1 MNQKH
6 SKETAVPSASWE
18 TATGK
23 LDYTLTNDY
32 LFRAVLQ
39 ENNKVLRGLICSL
52 LRIPPQD
59 VASVQI
65 VNPIELGKSV
75 ADKTFIL
82 DIRILLNNNTLIN
95 LEMQVLNEKDW
106 TDRSLS
112 YLCRSYDR
120 LSHGQG
126 YDETKNCIHIG
137 ILDFTLFDAYPEFYA
152 EYKLM
157 NVKKHYIYND
167 KFTLNVLCL
176 TQIELATEEDKAF
189 GLDLWAALFKSGT
202 WEDIKM
208 LAQKDENMM
217 EAVKTVYQM
226 TADERIREQ
235 CEAREEYNLRMR
247 RINQEREKLNAQIS
261 ELTKENAS
269 LTGEITSL
277 AGENASLTN
286 ENASLTDEVASLRA
300 RIAELEGKG

>member
-1 MNQKH
+1 MNHKPA
-6 SKETAVPSASWE
+6 KETAAPSASWE
-18 TATGK
+18 NATGK

-32 LFRAVLQ
+32 L
-39 ENNKVLRGLICSL
+39 NNS
-52 LRIPPQD
+52 
-59 VASVQI
+59 
-65 VNPIELGKSV
+65 
-75 ADKTFIL
+75 
-82 DIRILLNNNTLIN
+82 TLIN

-126 YDETKNCIHIG
+126 YGETKACIHIG
-137 ILDFTLFDAYPEFYA
+137 ILDFTLFDTYPEFYA
-152 EYKLM
+152 EYRLM

-167 KFTLNVLCL
+167 KFALNVLCL
-176 TQIELATEEDKAF
+176 TQTELATEEDKAF

-235 CEAREEYNLRMR
+235 CEAREEYKLQMS
-247 RINQEREKLNAQIS
+247 RINQEREKLNAEIS
-261 ELTKENAS
+261 ALTKKNA
-269 LTGEITSL
+269 SL
-277 AGENASLTN
+277 AGENAVLTG
-286 ENASLTDEVASLRA
+286 ENASLMGENAVLRA
-300 RIAELEGKG
+300 RIAELENKFT